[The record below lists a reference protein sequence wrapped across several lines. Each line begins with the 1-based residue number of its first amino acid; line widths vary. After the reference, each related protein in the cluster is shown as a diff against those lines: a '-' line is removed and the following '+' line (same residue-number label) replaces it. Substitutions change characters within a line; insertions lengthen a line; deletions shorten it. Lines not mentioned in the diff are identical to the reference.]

1 MPSPNLLNAIS
12 RLDQAVSRAEA
23 SLDIALAE
31 MSGRK
36 DDHEAVIK
44 RAITE
49 LDTIIAT
56 LGSQTD
62 G

>member
-23 SLDIALAE
+23 SLDAALAD
-31 MSGRK
+31 MNGRK

-56 LGSQTD
+56 LGSQAD